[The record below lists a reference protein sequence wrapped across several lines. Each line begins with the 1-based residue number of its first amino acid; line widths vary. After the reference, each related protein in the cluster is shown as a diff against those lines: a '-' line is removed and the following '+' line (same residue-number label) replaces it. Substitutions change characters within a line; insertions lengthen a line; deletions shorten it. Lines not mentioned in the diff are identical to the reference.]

1 LTAAFPS
8 RTKGVRL
15 RGIELESLLAPELG
29 PVFWTPERLGKPSAW
44 WGHVPFAFWLIAK
57 CEPRLLVELGTHYGV
72 SYAAFCEAIS
82 RLRLA
87 TRCYA
92 VDNWVGDPH
101 AGIYGEDVY
110 AELKSFHD
118 SRYGAF
124 SQLLRSS
131 FDGAC
136 NDFFDG
142 SIDVLH
148 IDGFHTYEAVKRD
161 FDTWRPKLS
170 DRAVVLFHDTN
181 ERQPDFGVWRFFE
194 ELKREAP
201 AFEFLHGHGLGV
213 VALGRETPQAIRQ
226 LCGLIDTGEVAD
238 IRKRFT
244 HLGERWVE
252 MQEKLLLA
260 EHATALG
267 IREKEERIAGLE
279 SGLATIQRELGR
291 RILQLEG
298 DIREAKDANVAL
310 LDAIQRT
317 VADHIR
323 QLAGLR
329 RTDFHDQAPRALT
342 GLRQLVPW
350 RRKKLRRLANR
361 YRAIASSPLFDRGW
375 YLARNPDVARKQIDP
390 VLHYLLYGSEEG
402 RAPGP
407 NFDGDAYL
415 KANPDVAASKVNPLE
430 HYMSRGRLENRK
442 GAVRVHTQSSATAWA
457 TSRDT
462 APEMDRL
469 LLSRGRPLPVLEGAS
484 LRDIAPDAILLRPT
498 RGRPK
503 VSVIIPGYGQV
514 DHTLNCLASIADHA
528 PRTEFEILVVED
540 ASNDPRVPELRKV
553 SGIKL
558 IENQKNLGFLRSC
571 NSAAAAASGEYL
583 YLLNNDTILAAGAI
597 DELVDFAER
606 TPDAGLVG
614 SRLLYPD
621 GRLQEAGGIVWDDA
635 SAWNYGRFDHPGRP
649 EYQYVRE
656 ADYISGASILVPRRV
671 WDELGGFDEIYA
683 PAYCED
689 SDLAFRVRGIGKKV
703 YFQPASSVY
712 HFEGVSHGTD
722 PNAGGKARQAV
733 NQRTLAERWGK
744 VLRGENFPT
753 GDRVLRARDRARK
766 RRVILIVDHYAP
778 QPDRDAGSRTM
789 IEFIRTL
796 QLAGWIVKFFPQN
809 LLFDPIYVP
818 HLQQMGVEVLYGP
831 YEESLAEWLTKSG
844 ADIDAVLLSRP
855 MVAVHLLEVLR
866 QGTNAPVVYYGH
878 DLHFVRQRLDPA
890 LSNDPEKVRAA
901 EEIEAIERGV
911 WRGVDAVIY
920 PSQYEADEVRRLE
933 PDVEASAVSA
943 YCFDEF
949 NWRKQAIQGK
959 KIVFVAGFGHP
970 PNVDAA
976 LWFVRDVF
984 PHVRR
989 IHPDATLSLVGSN
1002 PTEDVLRL
1010 ADDTVEVTGWV
1021 SSDELSARYNEA
1033 RVAVVPLRFGAGVK
1047 LKVVEALVDGVPL
1060 VTTRIGAQGLEGLAG
1075 IVAVTESAER
1085 FADAV
1090 SQWIEANDGVW
1101 LEASRRQTQ
1110 YAADNFGRQRMAD
1123 SLLAA
1128 IEVARRHHR
1137 ARQPW
1142 PTG

>member
-1 LTAAFPS
+1 MTAAFPS

-15 RGIELESLLAPELG
+15 RGIELESLLARELG
-29 PVFWTPERLGKPSAW
+29 PVFWTPERLGKSSAW

-110 AELKSFHD
+110 AEFKSFHD

-131 FDGAC
+131 FDGAR

-201 AFEFLHGHGLGV
+201 AFEFLHAHGLGV
-213 VALGRETPQAIRQ
+213 VALGRETPEAIRQ

-267 IREKEERIAGLE
+267 DTIRQKEERIAGLE
-279 SGLATIQRELGR
+279 SGLVTIQRGLGEAKRELG
-291 RILQLEG
+291 
-298 DIREAKDANVAL
+298 EAKDANVAL

-317 VADHIR
+317 VADHTR

-329 RTDFHDQAPRALT
+329 RTDHHDRAPRALT

-350 RRKKLRRLANR
+350 RRKKLRRLVNR

-375 YLARNPDVARKQIDP
+375 YLARNPDVARNQIDP
-390 VLHYLLYGSEEG
+390 VLHYLLYGGEEG

-442 GAVRVHTQSSATAWA
+442 GAVAWE
-457 TSRDT
+457 TDC
-462 APEMDRL
+462 
-469 LLSRGRPLPVLEGAS
+469 LLSRGRPLPALEGAS
-484 LRDIAPDAILLRPT
+484 LQDIAPEAIILRPA
-498 RGRPK
+498 RGRPRA
-503 VSVIIPGYGQV
+503 SVIIPGYGQV

-540 ASNDPRVPELRKV
+540 ASNDPRVAELRKV

-558 IENQKNLGFLRSC
+558 IENQNNLGFLRSC
-571 NSAAAAASGEYL
+571 NSAAAAASGDYL
-583 YLLNNDTILAAGAI
+583 YILNNDTILAAGAI

-656 ADYISGASILVPRRV
+656 ADYISAASILVPRRV
-671 WDELGGFDEIYA
+671 WDELGGFDEIFA

-689 SDLAFRVRGIGKKV
+689 SDLAFRVRGMGKKV
-703 YFQPASSVY
+703 YFQPASTVY

-722 PNAGGKARQAV
+722 PNSGGKAYQV
-733 NQRTLAERWGK
+733 IHQRIFAERWGQ
-744 VLRGENFPT
+744 VLRQENFPN
-753 GDRVLRARDRARK
+753 GHGILRARDRARH

-778 QPDRDAGSRTM
+778 QPDRDAGSCTM
-789 IEFIRTL
+789 NEFIRTL

-818 HLQQMGVEVLYGP
+818 QLQQMGVEVLYRP
-831 YEESLAEWLTKSG
+831 YEESLAEWLTKNG
-844 ADIDAVLLSRP
+844 GDIDAVLLSRP
-855 MVAVHLLEVLR
+855 MVAIDLLEVLR

-890 LSNDPEKVRAA
+890 FSDDPEKVRAA

-911 WRGVDAVIY
+911 WRGADAVMY
-920 PSQYEADEVRRLE
+920 PSKYEANEVRRLE
-933 PDVEASAVSA
+933 PDVEAFSVSA

-949 NWRKQAIQGK
+949 NWRKQATRGK

-976 LWFVRDVF
+976 VWFVRDVF
-984 PHVRR
+984 PRVRR
-989 IHPDATLSLVGSN
+989 IHPDAALSLVGSN
-1002 PTEDVLRL
+1002 PTEDVLKL
-1010 ADDTVEVTGWV
+1010 ADDNVEVTGWV

-1047 LKVVEALVDGVPL
+1047 LKVVEALVGGVPL
-1060 VTTRIGAQGLEGLAG
+1060 VTTNIGAQGLEGLAD

-1085 FADAV
+1085 FAEAV
-1090 SQWIEANDGVW
+1090 SRWIEANDSVW
-1101 LEASRRQTQ
+1101 LEAARRQTQ
-1110 YAADNFGRQRMAD
+1110 YAVDNFGRQRMAD
-1123 SLLAA
+1123 TLLAA
-1128 IEVARRHHR
+1128 IKAAQRHDQ
-1137 ARQPW
+1137 ARQAGE
-1142 PTG
+1142 PTGR